1 MKEEEREIRRA
12 QHRERVRRCT
22 EDLKVIYAERERIK
36 KASEEKEN
44 E

>member
-1 MKEEEREIRRA
+1 MNEEERETLRA

-22 EDLKVIYAERERIK
+22 EDLKVIYADRERVK
-36 KASEEKEN
+36 KASEEN